1 MSRPNSENPASAF
14 DDTLEDILELLEED
28 SQHFI
33 YLTGAAGTGKTTL
46 IERVKDE
53 CLLKKM
59 VVAPTGVAALNIGGS
74 TINSAFRIGFDTFP
88 VIQESKD
95 PRFKKLLKNLELLII
110 DEISMVR
117 APMLDA
123 ISETLQIHRNS
134 SKPFG
139 GIHVLACGDLFQL
152 PPVVKENEESAIF
165 ERYGSVY
172 FFSADNFQAIEKPL
186 FFELVSSFRQQDDQE
201 FYNLLNN
208 VRLGKNLESSINMI
222 NKTCHNPEF
231 DTESSLIITSRKYR
245 AEQINDEMLSLID
258 GHVTVAKSKE
268 QGELN
273 ENDLPAPRELRL
285 KEDAK
290 VMFIKNDPDGRWVNG
305 TIGVVI
311 DCADKNKKVI
321 KVKVGKEIFKVKREE
336 WNKVRYVYD
345 EYNDEMEEEIVS
357 SFKQFPLK
365 LGWAVTI
372 HKAQGLTLDS
382 CSVDLGEGA
391 FATGQAYVALS
402 RCKTL
407 NSLNLYRELKV
418 RDALVDPDIQDFH
431 AEHFGWH
438 YNK

>member
-1 MSRPNSENPASAF
+1 MNRSNSENPGSAF

-28 SQHFI
+28 TQHFI

-53 CLLKKM
+53 SLLKKM

-88 VIQESKD
+88 LIQESKD

-172 FFSADNFQAIEKPL
+172 FFSADNFQAIEKPI
-186 FFELVSSFRQQDDQE
+186 FFELVSSFRQQDDKE
-201 FYNLLNN
+201 FYNLLND

-245 AEQINDEMLSLID
+245 AEQINDEMLSRID
-258 GHVTVAKSKE
+258 GPMTAAKSKE

-273 ENDLPAPRELRL
+273 ENDLPAPRELRV

-311 DCADKNKKVI
+311 DCSDKNKKVI
-321 KVKVGKEIFKVKREE
+321 KVKVDKEVFKVKREE

-345 EYNDEMEEEIVS
+345 EYNDEMEEEVVS

-407 NSLNLYRELKV
+407 DALNLYRELKV
-418 RDALVDPDIQDFH
+418 QDALVDPDIQDFH
-431 AEHFGWH
+431 AEHFG
-438 YNK
+438 

>member
-1 MSRPNSENPASAF
+1 MSRSISENSASAF

-28 SQHFI
+28 AQHFI

-186 FFELVSSFRQQDDQE
+186 FFELVSSFRQQDDKE

-245 AEQINDEMLSLID
+245 AEQINDEMLNRID
-258 GHVTVAKSKE
+258 GPTTAVKSKE

-273 ENDLPAPRELRL
+273 ENDLPAPRELRV

-290 VMFIKNDPDGRWVNG
+290 VMFIKNDPEGRWVNG

-311 DCADKNKKVI
+311 DCSDKNKKVI
-321 KVKVGKEIFKVKREE
+321 KVKVGKEVFKVKREE

-345 EYNDEMEEEIVS
+345 EYNDEMEEEVVS

-407 NSLNLYRELKV
+407 DSLNLYRELKV

-431 AEHFGWH
+431 AEHFG
-438 YNK
+438 

>member
-1 MSRPNSENPASAF
+1 MNRSNSENPGSAF

-28 SQHFI
+28 TQHFI

-46 IERVKDE
+46 IERVKNE
-53 CLLKKM
+53 SLLKKM

-88 VIQESKD
+88 IIQESKD

-117 APMLDA
+117 APILDA

-172 FFSADNFQAIEKPL
+172 FFSADNFKAIEKPI
-186 FFELVSSFRQQDDQE
+186 FFELVSSFRQQDDKE

-245 AEQINDEMLSLID
+245 AEQINDEMLSRID
-258 GHVTVAKSKE
+258 GPTTAAKSKE

-273 ENDLPAPRELRL
+273 ENDLPAPRELRV

-311 DCADKNKKVI
+311 DCSDKNKKVI
-321 KVKVGKEIFKVKREE
+321 KVKVDKEVFKVKREE

-345 EYNDEMEEEIVS
+345 EYNDEMEEEVVS

-407 NSLNLYRELKV
+407 DSLNLYRELKV
-418 RDALVDPDIQDFH
+418 QDALVDPDIQDFH
-431 AEHFGWH
+431 AEHFG
-438 YNK
+438 

>member
-1 MSRPNSENPASAF
+1 MNRPNPENPGPAF
-14 DDTLEDILELLEED
+14 DDTLEDILELLEEET
-28 SQHFI
+28 QHFI

-53 CLLKKM
+53 SLLKKM

-172 FFSADNFQAIEKPL
+172 FFSADNFQAIEKPI
-186 FFELVSSFRQQDDQE
+186 FFELVTSFRQQDDKE

-245 AEQINDEMLSLID
+245 AEQINDEMLSRID
-258 GHVTVAKSKE
+258 GPMTAAKSKE

-273 ENDLPAPRELRL
+273 ENDLPAPRELRV

-311 DCADKNKKVI
+311 DCSDKNKKVI
-321 KVKVGKEIFKVKREE
+321 KVKVDKEVFKVKREE

-345 EYNDEMEEEIVS
+345 EYNDEMEEEVVS

-407 NSLNLYRELKV
+407 DSLNLYRELKV
-418 RDALVDPDIQDFH
+418 QDALVDPDIQDFH
-431 AEHFGWH
+431 AEHFG
-438 YNK
+438 

>member
-1 MSRPNSENPASAF
+1 MNRPNSENPVSAF
-14 DDTLEDILELLEED
+14 DNTLDDIMELLEED
-28 SQHFI
+28 TQHFI

-53 CLLKKM
+53 SLLKKM

-172 FFSADNFQAIEKPL
+172 FFSADNFQAIEKPI
-186 FFELVSSFRQQDDQE
+186 FFELVTSFRQQDDKE

-245 AEQINDEMLSLID
+245 AEQINDEMLSRID
-258 GHVTVAKSKE
+258 GPMTAAKSKE

-273 ENDLPAPRELRL
+273 ENDLPAPRELRV

-311 DCADKNKKVI
+311 DCSDKNKKVI
-321 KVKVGKEIFKVKREE
+321 KVKVDKEVFKVKREE

-345 EYNDEMEEEIVS
+345 EYNDEMEEEVVS

-407 NSLNLYRELKV
+407 DSLNLYRELKV
-418 RDALVDPDIQDFH
+418 QDALVDPDIQDFH
-431 AEHFGWH
+431 AEHFG
-438 YNK
+438 

>member
-1 MSRPNSENPASAF
+1 MSSSNSENPASAF

-28 SQHFI
+28 TQHFI

-152 PPVVKENEESAIF
+152 PPVVKENEETAIF
-165 ERYGSVY
+165 ERYQSVY
-172 FFSADNFQAIEKPL
+172 FFSADNFQAIDNPS
-186 FFELVSSFRQQDDQE
+186 FFELVSSFRQQDDKE

-208 VRLGKNLESSINMI
+208 VRLGQNLEESIKTI
-222 NKTCHNPEF
+222 NQTCHNPEF

-245 AEQINDEMLSLID
+245 AEQINEEMLNLID
-258 GHVTVAKSKE
+258 GPATAAKSKE

-273 ENDLPAPRELRL
+273 ENDLPAPRELRV

-311 DCADKNKKVI
+311 DCSDKNKKVI
-321 KVKVGKEIFKVKREE
+321 KVKVGKEVFKVKREE

-345 EYNDEMEEEIVS
+345 EFNDEMEEEIVS

-372 HKAQGLTLDS
+372 HKAQGLTLES
-382 CSVDLGEGA
+382 CSVDLGDGA

-407 NSLNLYRELKV
+407 DSLNLYRELKV

-431 AEHFGWH
+431 AEHFG
-438 YNK
+438 

>member
-1 MSRPNSENPASAF
+1 MNRPNSENPGSAF
-14 DDTLEDILELLEED
+14 DVTLEDILELLEED
-28 SQHFI
+28 TQHFI

-46 IERVKDE
+46 IERVKNE
-53 CLLKKM
+53 SLLKKM

-88 VIQESKD
+88 IIQESKD

-172 FFSADNFQAIEKPL
+172 FFSADNFKAIEKPI
-186 FFELVSSFRQQDDQE
+186 FFELVSSFRQQDDKE

-245 AEQINDEMLSLID
+245 AEQINDEMLSRID
-258 GHVTVAKSKE
+258 GPMTAAKSKE

-273 ENDLPAPRELRL
+273 ENDLPAPRELRV

-311 DCADKNKKVI
+311 DCSDKNKKVI
-321 KVKVGKEIFKVKREE
+321 KVKVDKEVFKVKREE

-345 EYNDEMEEEIVS
+345 EYNDEMEEEVVS

-407 NSLNLYRELKV
+407 DSLNLYRELKV
-418 RDALVDPDIQDFH
+418 QDALVDPDIQDFH
-431 AEHFGWH
+431 AEHFG
-438 YNK
+438 

>member
-1 MSRPNSENPASAF
+1 MSRSNSENPASAF
-14 DDTLEDILELLEED
+14 NNTLEDILELLEED
-28 SQHFI
+28 TQHFI

-152 PPVVKENEESAIF
+152 PPVVKENEETAIF
-165 ERYGSVY
+165 ERYESVY
-172 FFSADNFQAIEKPL
+172 FFSADNFQAIESPS
-186 FFELVSSFRQQDDQE
+186 FFELVSSFRQQDDKE
-201 FYNLLNN
+201 FYDLLNN
-208 VRLGKNLESSINMI
+208 VRLGQNLEESIKTI
-222 NKTCHNPEF
+222 NQTCHNPEF
-231 DTESSLIITSRKYR
+231 DTESSLIITSRKFL
-245 AEQINDEMLSLID
+245 AEQINEEMLNLID
-258 GHVTVAKSKE
+258 GPATAAKSKE

-273 ENDLPAPRELRL
+273 ENDLPAPRELRV

-305 TIGVVI
+305 TIGLVI
-311 DCADKNKKVI
+311 DCSDKNKKVI
-321 KVKVGKEIFKVKREE
+321 KVKVGKEVFKVKREE
-336 WNKVRYVYD
+336 WNKVRYIYD
-345 EYNDEMEEEIVS
+345 EFNDEMEEEVVS

-372 HKAQGLTLDS
+372 HKAQGLTLES
-382 CSVDLGEGA
+382 CSVDLGDGA

-407 NSLNLYRELKV
+407 DSLNLYRELKV

-431 AEHFGWH
+431 AEHFG
-438 YNK
+438 

>member
-1 MSRPNSENPASAF
+1 MNRPNSENPVSAF
-14 DDTLEDILELLEED
+14 DGTLKDIMQLLEED
-28 SQHFI
+28 TQHFI

-46 IERVKDE
+46 IERVKDKS
-53 CLLKKM
+53 LLKKM

-88 VIQESKD
+88 IIQESKD

-172 FFSADNFQAIEKPL
+172 FFSADNFKAIEKPI
-186 FFELVSSFRQQDDQE
+186 FFELVSSFRQQDDKE

-245 AEQINDEMLSLID
+245 AEQINDEMLSRID
-258 GHVTVAKSKE
+258 GPMTAAKSKE

-273 ENDLPAPRELRL
+273 ENDLPAPRELRV

-311 DCADKNKKVI
+311 DCSDKNKKVI
-321 KVKVGKEIFKVKREE
+321 KVKVDKEVFKVKREE

-345 EYNDEMEEEIVS
+345 EYNDEMEEEVVS

-407 NSLNLYRELKV
+407 DSLNLYRELKV
-418 RDALVDPDIQDFH
+418 QDALVDPDIQDFH
-431 AEHFGWH
+431 AEHFG
-438 YNK
+438 

>member
-1 MSRPNSENPASAF
+1 MNRPNYENPGSAF
-14 DDTLEDILELLEED
+14 DNTLEDILDLLEED
-28 SQHFI
+28 TQHFV

-74 TINSAFRIGFDTFP
+74 TINSAFRIGLDTFP

-186 FFELVSSFRQQDDQE
+186 FFELVSSFRQQDDKK

-231 DTESSLIITSRKYR
+231 DTDSSLIITSRKYR
-245 AEQINDEMLSLID
+245 AEQINDEMLSRID
-258 GHVTVAKSKE
+258 GPTTVAKSKE

-273 ENDLPAPRELRL
+273 ENDLPAPRELRV

-311 DCADKNKKVI
+311 DCSDKNKKVI
-321 KVKVGKEIFKVKREE
+321 KVKVGKEVFKVKREE

-345 EYNDEMEEEIVS
+345 EYNDEMEEEVVS
-357 SFKQFPLK
+357 SFKQFPIK

-382 CSVDLGEGA
+382 CYVDLGEGA

-407 NSLNLYRELKV
+407 DSLNLYRELKV

-431 AEHFGWH
+431 AEHFG
-438 YNK
+438 

>member
-88 VIQESKD
+88 LIQESKD

-186 FFELVSSFRQQDDQE
+186 FFELVSSFRQQDDKE

-245 AEQINDEMLSLID
+245 AEQINDEMLNRID
-258 GHVTVAKSKE
+258 GTTTVVKSKE

-273 ENDLPAPRELRL
+273 ENDLPAPRELRV

-290 VMFIKNDPDGRWVNG
+290 VMFIKNDPEGRWVNG

-311 DCADKNKKVI
+311 DCSDKNKKVI
-321 KVKVGKEIFKVKREE
+321 KVKVGKEVFKVKREE

-345 EYNDEMEEEIVS
+345 EYNDEMEEEVVS

-407 NSLNLYRELKV
+407 DSLNLYRELKV
-418 RDALVDPDIQDFH
+418 QDALVDPDIQDFH
-431 AEHFGWH
+431 AEHFG
-438 YNK
+438 

>member
-1 MSRPNSENPASAF
+1 MSASNSENPTSAF
-14 DDTLEDILELLEED
+14 DNTLEDILELLEED
-28 SQHFI
+28 AQHFI

-152 PPVVKENEESAIF
+152 PPVVKENEETAIF
-165 ERYGSVY
+165 ERYESVY
-172 FFSADNFQAIEKPL
+172 FFSADNFQAIDNPS
-186 FFELVSSFRQQDDQE
+186 FFELVSSFRQQDDKA
-201 FYNLLNN
+201 FYDLLNN
-208 VRLGKNLESSINMI
+208 VRLGQNLEESIKAI
-222 NKTCHNPEF
+222 NQTCHNPEF

-245 AEQINDEMLSLID
+245 AEQINEEMLSLID
-258 GHVTVAKSKE
+258 GPATAAKSKE

-273 ENDLPAPRELRL
+273 ENDLPAPRELRV

-305 TIGVVI
+305 TIGIVI
-311 DCADKNKKVI
+311 DCSDKNKKVI
-321 KVKVGKEIFKVKREE
+321 KVKVGKEVFKVKREE

-345 EYNDEMEEEIVS
+345 EFNDEMEEEVVS

-372 HKAQGLTLDS
+372 HKAQGLTLES
-382 CSVDLGEGA
+382 CSVDLGDGA

-407 NSLNLYRELKV
+407 DSLNLYRELRV

-431 AEHFGWH
+431 AEHFG
-438 YNK
+438 

>member
-1 MSRPNSENPASAF
+1 MNRPNSENPGSAF
-14 DDTLEDILELLEED
+14 DVTLEDILELLEED
-28 SQHFI
+28 TQHFI

-53 CLLKKM
+53 SLLKKM

-172 FFSADNFQAIEKPL
+172 FFSADNFKAIEKPI
-186 FFELVSSFRQQDDQE
+186 FFELVSSFRQQDDKE

-245 AEQINDEMLSLID
+245 AEQINDEMLSRID
-258 GHVTVAKSKE
+258 GPVTAAKSKE

-273 ENDLPAPRELRL
+273 ENDLPAPRELRV

-311 DCADKNKKVI
+311 DCSDKNKKVI
-321 KVKVGKEIFKVKREE
+321 KVKVDKEVFKVKREE

-345 EYNDEMEEEIVS
+345 EYNDEMEEEVVS

-407 NSLNLYRELKV
+407 DSLNLYRELKV
-418 RDALVDPDIQDFH
+418 QDALVDPDIQDFH
-431 AEHFGWH
+431 AEHFG
-438 YNK
+438 

>member
-1 MSRPNSENPASAF
+1 MSPSNSENPASAF

-28 SQHFI
+28 TQHFI

-172 FFSADNFQAIEKPL
+172 FFSADNFKAIEKPI
-186 FFELVSSFRQQDDQE
+186 FFELVSSFRQQDDKE

-245 AEQINDEMLSLID
+245 AEQINDEMLSRID
-258 GHVTVAKSKE
+258 GPVTAAKSKE

-273 ENDLPAPRELRL
+273 ENDLPAPRELRV

-311 DCADKNKKVI
+311 DCSDKNKKVI
-321 KVKVGKEIFKVKREE
+321 KVKVDKEVFKVKREE

-345 EYNDEMEEEIVS
+345 EYNDEMEEEVVS

-407 NSLNLYRELKV
+407 DSLNLYRELKV
-418 RDALVDPDIQDFH
+418 QDALVDPDIQDFH
-431 AEHFGWH
+431 AEHFG
-438 YNK
+438 

>member
-1 MSRPNSENPASAF
+1 MSSSNSENPASAF

-28 SQHFI
+28 TQHFI

-152 PPVVKENEESAIF
+152 PPVVKENEETAIF
-165 ERYGSVY
+165 ERYQSVY
-172 FFSADNFQAIEKPL
+172 FFSADNFQAIDNPS
-186 FFELVSSFRQQDDQE
+186 FFELVSSFRQQDDKE
-201 FYNLLNN
+201 FYDLLNN
-208 VRLGKNLESSINMI
+208 VRLGQNLEESSKTINQ
-222 NKTCHNPEF
+222 TCHNPEF

-245 AEQINDEMLSLID
+245 AEQINEEMLNLID
-258 GHVTVAKSKE
+258 GPATAAKSKE

-273 ENDLPAPRELRL
+273 ENDLPAPRELRV

-311 DCADKNKKVI
+311 DCSDKNKKVI
-321 KVKVGKEIFKVKREE
+321 KVKVGKEVFKVKREE

-345 EYNDEMEEEIVS
+345 EFNDEMEEEIVS

-382 CSVDLGEGA
+382 CSVDLGDGA

-407 NSLNLYRELKV
+407 DSLNLYRELKV

-431 AEHFGWH
+431 AEHFG
-438 YNK
+438 

>member
-1 MSRPNSENPASAF
+1 MNRPNSENPGSAF
-14 DDTLEDILELLEED
+14 DVTLEDILELLEED
-28 SQHFI
+28 TQHFI

-53 CLLKKM
+53 SLLKKM

-88 VIQESKD
+88 IIQESKD

-172 FFSADNFQAIEKPL
+172 FFSADNFQAIEKPI
-186 FFELVSSFRQQDDQE
+186 FFELVTSFRQQDDKE
-201 FYNLLNN
+201 FYHLLNN

-245 AEQINDEMLSLID
+245 AEQINDEMLSRID
-258 GHVTVAKSKE
+258 GPMTAAKSKE

-273 ENDLPAPRELRL
+273 ENDLPAPRELRV

-311 DCADKNKKVI
+311 DCSDKNKKVI
-321 KVKVGKEIFKVKREE
+321 KVKVDKEVFKVKREE

-345 EYNDEMEEEIVS
+345 EYNDEMEEEVVS

-407 NSLNLYRELKV
+407 DSLNLYRELKV
-418 RDALVDPDIQDFH
+418 QDALVDPDIQDFH
-431 AEHFGWH
+431 AEHFG
-438 YNK
+438 

>member
-1 MSRPNSENPASAF
+1 MNRPNSENPGSAF
-14 DDTLEDILELLEED
+14 DVTLEDILELLEED
-28 SQHFI
+28 TQHFI

-53 CLLKKM
+53 SLLKKM

-172 FFSADNFQAIEKPL
+172 FFSADNFKAIEKPI
-186 FFELVSSFRQQDDQE
+186 FFELVSSFRQQDDKE

-245 AEQINDEMLSLID
+245 AEQINDEMLSRID
-258 GHVTVAKSKE
+258 GPVTAAKSKE

-273 ENDLPAPRELRL
+273 ENDLPAPRELRV

-311 DCADKNKKVI
+311 DCSDKNKKVI
-321 KVKVGKEIFKVKREE
+321 KVKVDKEVFKVKREE

-345 EYNDEMEEEIVS
+345 EYNDEMEEEVIS

-407 NSLNLYRELKV
+407 DSLNLYRELKV
-418 RDALVDPDIQDFH
+418 QDALVDPDIQDFH
-431 AEHFGWH
+431 AEHFG
-438 YNK
+438 

>member
-1 MSRPNSENPASAF
+1 MSPSNSENPASAF

-28 SQHFI
+28 TQHFI

-152 PPVVKENEESAIF
+152 PPVVKENEETAIF
-165 ERYGSVY
+165 ERYQSVY
-172 FFSADNFQAIEKPL
+172 FFSADNFQAIDNPS
-186 FFELVSSFRQQDDQE
+186 FFELVSSFRQQDDKE

-208 VRLGKNLESSINMI
+208 VRLGQNLEESIKTI
-222 NKTCHNPEF
+222 NQTCHNPEF

-245 AEQINDEMLSLID
+245 AEQINEEMLNLID
-258 GHVTVAKSKE
+258 GPATAAKSKE

-273 ENDLPAPRELRL
+273 ENDLPAPRELRV

-311 DCADKNKKVI
+311 DCSDKNKKVI
-321 KVKVGKEIFKVKREE
+321 KVKVGKEVFRVKREE

-345 EYNDEMEEEIVS
+345 EFNDEMEEEIVS

-382 CSVDLGEGA
+382 CSVDLGDGA

-407 NSLNLYRELKV
+407 DSLNLYRELKV

-431 AEHFGWH
+431 AEHFG
-438 YNK
+438 

>member
-1 MSRPNSENPASAF
+1 MNRPNSENPGSAF
-14 DDTLEDILELLEED
+14 DVTLEDILELLEED
-28 SQHFI
+28 TQHFI

-53 CLLKKM
+53 SLLKKM

-172 FFSADNFQAIEKPL
+172 FFSADNFKAIEKPI
-186 FFELVSSFRQQDDQE
+186 FFELVSSFRQQDDKE

-245 AEQINDEMLSLID
+245 AEQINDEMLSRID
-258 GHVTVAKSKE
+258 GPMTAAKSKE

-273 ENDLPAPRELRL
+273 ENDLPAPRELRV

-311 DCADKNKKVI
+311 DCSDKNKKVI
-321 KVKVGKEIFKVKREE
+321 KVKVDKEVFKVKREE

-345 EYNDEMEEEIVS
+345 EYNDEMEEEVVS

-407 NSLNLYRELKV
+407 DSLNLYRELKV
-418 RDALVDPDIQDFH
+418 QDALVDPDIQDFH
-431 AEHFGWH
+431 AEHFG
-438 YNK
+438 

>member
-1 MSRPNSENPASAF
+1 MSPSNSENPASAF

-28 SQHFI
+28 TQHFI

-152 PPVVKENEESAIF
+152 PPVVKENEETAIF
-165 ERYGSVY
+165 ERYQSVY
-172 FFSADNFQAIEKPL
+172 FFSADNFQAIDNPS
-186 FFELVSSFRQQDDQE
+186 FFELVSSFRQQDDKE
-201 FYNLLNN
+201 FYDLLNN
-208 VRLGKNLESSINMI
+208 VRLGQNLEESIKTI
-222 NKTCHNPEF
+222 NQTCHNPEF

-245 AEQINDEMLSLID
+245 AEQINEEMLNLID
-258 GHVTVAKSKE
+258 GPATAAKSKE

-273 ENDLPAPRELRL
+273 ENDLPAPRELRV

-311 DCADKNKKVI
+311 DCSDKNKKVI
-321 KVKVGKEIFKVKREE
+321 KVKVGKEVFKVKREE

-345 EYNDEMEEEIVS
+345 EFNDEMEEEIVS

-372 HKAQGLTLDS
+372 HKAQGLTLES
-382 CSVDLGEGA
+382 CSVDLGDGA

-407 NSLNLYRELKV
+407 DSLNLYRELKV

-431 AEHFGWH
+431 AEHFG
-438 YNK
+438 

>member
-1 MSRPNSENPASAF
+1 MSRSNSENPASAF
-14 DDTLEDILELLEED
+14 NNTLEDILELLEED
-28 SQHFI
+28 TQHFI

-152 PPVVKENEESAIF
+152 PPVVKENEETAIF
-165 ERYGSVY
+165 ERYESVY
-172 FFSADNFQAIEKPL
+172 FFSADNFQAIESPS
-186 FFELVSSFRQQDDQE
+186 FFELVSSFRQQDDKE
-201 FYNLLNN
+201 FYDLLNN
-208 VRLGKNLESSINMI
+208 VRLGQNLEESIKTI
-222 NKTCHNPEF
+222 NQTCHNPEF

-245 AEQINDEMLSLID
+245 AEQINEEMLNLID
-258 GHVTVAKSKE
+258 GPATAAKSKE

-273 ENDLPAPRELRL
+273 ENDLPAPRELRV

-311 DCADKNKKVI
+311 DCSDKNKKVI
-321 KVKVGKEIFKVKREE
+321 KVKVGKEVFKVKREE

-345 EYNDEMEEEIVS
+345 EFNDEMEEEVVS

-372 HKAQGLTLDS
+372 HKAQGLTLES
-382 CSVDLGEGA
+382 CSVDLGDGA
-391 FATGQAYVALS
+391 FVTGQAYVALS

-407 NSLNLYRELKV
+407 DSLNLYRELKV

-431 AEHFGWH
+431 AEHFG
-438 YNK
+438 